1 MTKATL
7 KALNWELAYNFRDWP
22 TIILMPRSLAAHM
35 ELEEY
40 LRALR
45 LPAHS
50 RERHQSS
57 YGVLK
62 PQSPP
67 PNDTPPLRPYLLI
80 LLEHYN

>member
-7 KALNWELAYNFRDWP
+7 KALNWLAYSFRDWP

-35 ELEEY
+35 ALQEY
-40 LRALR
+40 LQALR
-45 LPAHS
+45 LPAGS
-50 RERHQSS
+50 KERHQSS

-67 PNDTPPLRPYLLI
+67 PNDTPPFKTTPP
-80 LLEHYN
+80 NPTGTF